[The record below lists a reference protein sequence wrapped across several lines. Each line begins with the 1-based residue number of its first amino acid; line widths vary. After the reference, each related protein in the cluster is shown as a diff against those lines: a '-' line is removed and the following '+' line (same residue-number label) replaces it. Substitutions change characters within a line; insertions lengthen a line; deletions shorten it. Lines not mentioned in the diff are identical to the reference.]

1 MSMTIPGFPCTFTT
15 SRAVVGKRKRVDD
28 AAEVM
33 DRDYGLN
40 RLAVRDAELLAE
52 LMAGTLI
59 VNTGL

>member
-1 MSMTIPGFPCTFTT
+1 M
-15 SRAVVGKRKRVDD
+15 GKRKRVDD
-28 AAEVM
+28 PAEEM

-52 LMAGTLI
+52 LMAAGTLI

>member
-1 MSMTIPGFPCTFTT
+1 MSLTIPVFPCTFTT

>member
-1 MSMTIPGFPCTFTT
+1 M
-15 SRAVVGKRKRVDD
+15 GKRKRVDD

-59 VNTGL
+59 VNTVL